1 MACRCWIFRC
11 TKNHIFFFQ
20 TSWKDNLSKK
30 NCAEIWSFLYRERW
44 YFFFS
49 KIWSYPLDGKWKMIF
64 LKKWKYDIFFRCSE
78 KMVFPKRPSWNM
90 IFLVLSG
97 KMIFFFSR
105 KHDFFFGL
113 KMKDDLSRE
122 IHGNMTPPVRACRCY
137 IRNTTLLCQKRI
149 KDDLPSQKYT
159 QGWLTNWTDILEK
172 VPIILCSFMEIFIGG
187 FIYCFPAKQTQAT

>member
-30 NCAEIWSFLYRERW
+30 NCAEIWSFLYYRERW

-105 KHDFFFGL
+105 KHDFLLWTENERWSF
-113 KMKDDLSRE
+113 S
-122 IHGNMTPPVRACRCY
+122 
-137 IRNTTLLCQKRI
+137 RNTW
-149 KDDLPSQKYT
+149 KYDT
-159 QGWLTNWTDILEK
+159 PCTC
-172 VPIILCSFMEIFIGG
+172 V
-187 FIYCFPAKQTQAT
+187 